1 MDNRYY
7 SQGCPALYDY
17 RFLTNYQ
24 PNRSF
29 EQFIRNVN
37 NIDSV
42 HDYKTFL
49 EKNGN
54 TIMSRELAYFENT
67 NTCKVHGVCVPIGN
81 RIGFEPYN
89 GYRYGPNKNNSK
101 CNMCG

>member
-24 PNRSF
+24 PARSF

-37 NIDSV
+37 QIDSAQ
-42 HDYKTFL
+42 DYKAFL

-54 TIMSRELAYFENT
+54 TIMSRELAYFENN
-67 NTCKVHGVCVPIGN
+67 NTCKVHGTCVPLGHK
-81 RIGFEPYN
+81 IGFEAINVYK
-89 GYRYGPNKNNSK
+89 YGPNKTDSK
-101 CNMCG
+101 CTMCG